1 MLGKF
6 LIAALAVVGG
16 VNPVEAQQQN
26 IFVTG
31 VPVTGGSAVPSRRNI
46 NDLIKSGG
54 PTLYVPL

>member
-6 LIAALAVVGG
+6 LVAALAVVGG

-31 VPVTGGSAVPSRRNI
+31 VSVTGGSAVPSRKNI
-46 NDLIKSGG
+46 NDLQKAGG
-54 PTLYVPL
+54 PTW

>member
-6 LIAALAVVGG
+6 LVAALAVVGG

-31 VPVTGGSAVPSRRNI
+31 VSVTGGSAVPARKNI
-46 NDLIKSGG
+46 NDLQKAGG
-54 PTLYVPL
+54 PTW

>member
-6 LIAALAVVGG
+6 LVAALAVVGG

-31 VPVTGGSAVPSRRNI
+31 VPVTGGGAVP
-46 NDLIKSGG
+46 
-54 PTLYVPL
+54 